1 MKAVMIQVYEA
12 TKASIKGKSIKQCDI
27 KCLQC
32 GWTVLFTKSPLKFII
47 RLTQGAGGMAQW
59 VKAYIADP
67 ELHPQDLRRVRR
79 EPMSANP
86 SADLYTHLLLHTQHK
101 GMFKKM
107 FSKSMNEF
115 MGPVRWLSEKGGLL
129 ASLTTWV

>member
-12 TKASIKGKSIKQCDI
+12 TKASTKGKPIKQCDI

-32 GWTVLFTKSPLKFII
+32 GWTVLFTESPLKFII

-59 VKAYIADP
+59 VKAYIADS
-67 ELHPQDLRRVRR
+67 ELHPQDLRRVRK

-101 GMFKKM
+101 GMFKKNV
-107 FSKSMNEF
+107 FKKHE
-115 MGPVRWLSEKGGLL
+115 
-129 ASLTTWV
+129 

>member
-1 MKAVMIQVYEA
+1 MKAVMIQVYES
-12 TKASIKGKSIKQCDI
+12 TKASIKGKPIKQCDI

-32 GWTVLFTKSPLKFII
+32 GWTVLLTESALKFII
-47 RLTQGAGGMAQW
+47 RSNQGVGGMAQW

-67 ELHPQDLRRVRR
+67 ELHPQDLHRVRR
-79 EPMSANP
+79 EPMPANP
-86 SADLYTHLLLHTQHK
+86 SADLYTHLLLHTQHT
-101 GMFKKM
+101 GIFKKM

-115 MGPVRWLSEKGGLL
+115 MGPVRWLREKGGLL